1 MNKRSSFYKR
11 DSHVQM
17 FMFNVIMSE
26 EKSSPCSPWTSY
38 SYIFVS
44 KVEII
49 GKK

>member
-26 EKSSPCSPWTSY
+26 KKVLHVAHGPHIHISLFQKLKS
-38 SYIFVS
+38 
-44 KVEII
+44 
-49 GKK
+49 